1 MNSKSCSVEVT
12 TKNIPGLS
20 DSKGNNIKKMFIS
33 DHNINIDD
41 IKIIHRYDIISNL
54 NSDKI
59 KKTVYVGLSAD
70 ILHEG
75 HINILKIAK
84 NYGDVTVGLLTD
96 AAISTYKKMPIM
108 AFEDRKSV
116 IAGIKYVSEVV
127 PQETHDYTENLRKL
141 KSRLLA
147 KIGIGMP

>member
-59 KKTVYVGLSAD
+59 KKTVYDLFSD
-70 ILHEG
+70 PI
-75 HINILKIAK
+75 IA
-84 NYGDVTVGLLTD
+84 L
-96 AAISTYKKMPIM
+96 A
-108 AFEDRKSV
+108 
-116 IAGIKYVSEVV
+116 EVH
-127 PQETHDYTENLRKL
+127 P
-141 KSRLLA
+141 
-147 KIGIGMP
+147 